1 MSDKHHLQSALDIT
15 SQIQQMVADNLVSR
29 QYQMAAACEASVAH
43 LKLAQYDSN
52 HDSASDMERQAHLA
66 QALESSQS
74 ALKIYEQFGFVQVSE
89 CTSEEI
95 LFRHSQ
101 ALAANDHAAE
111 AAEFLK
117 RAHAEMMRKHDLIPA
132 DSPFRTTYLENIQ
145 LHQEIQTSYAVQS
158 TRVTPPLASPHSN
171 QEQSE

>member
-1 MSDKHHLQSALDIT
+1 MD
-15 SQIQQMVADNLVSR
+15 AD
-29 QYQMAAACEASVAH
+29 CEASVAQ
-43 LKLAQYDSN
+43 LRLAQYDSN

-74 ALKIYEQFGFVQVSE
+74 ALKLYEQFGFVQVAE

-111 AAEFLK
+111 AAEFLG

-132 DSPFRTTYLENIQ
+132 DSPFRTTYLDNIQ
-145 LHQEIQTSYAVQS
+145 LHQEIQTAYAVQN
-158 TRVTPPLASPHSN
+158 TRVTPPLASPYSN
-171 QEQSE
+171 QERSE